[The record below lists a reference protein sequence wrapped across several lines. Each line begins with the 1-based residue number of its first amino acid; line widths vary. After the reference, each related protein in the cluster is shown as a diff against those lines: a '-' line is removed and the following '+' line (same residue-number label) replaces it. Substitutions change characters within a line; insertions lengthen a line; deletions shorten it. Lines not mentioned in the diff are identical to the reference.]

1 MKKFHKIEKV
11 ERCPA
16 CGAVDC
22 LKVVSVLTRGKKRRD
37 GKPVLSDGE
46 VRRQY
51 KSCTLCGARVVV
63 SIRE

>member
-1 MKKFHKIEKV
+1 MKNYHKIEKV
-11 ERCPA
+11 ERCPE
-16 CGAVDC
+16 CGALDS

-37 GKPVLSDGE
+37 GKPVLLGGE